1 MSKGS
6 YRQIPMSRE
15 QVPGFMVKIDL
26 FLTFD
31 GELRQKYCVCFL
43 TFSAHFYFSENS
55 ELTLMMVANRVDNS
69 ILERFHVHS
78 RHSLPSYCTQ

>member
-6 YRQIPMSRE
+6 HRQIPMSRE
-15 QVPGFMVKIDL
+15 RVPGLMVKIDL
-26 FLTFD
+26 FFTFG
-31 GELRQKYCVCFL
+31 GERRQKYYVCVL

-69 ILERFHVHS
+69 IVGNDLVV
-78 RHSLPSYCTQ
+78 SLNH